1 MPELPAIAPVTQTHF
16 RWFTRSRLSA
26 YTVHIEYTQNLFEMT
41 HSPFQL
47 SLADERPMYIQIM
60 DNIKRYVITG
70 QWQEGHALPSIR
82 EMAVTLKVSV
92 ITVKRAYQELE
103 HEGII
108 TTRRGMGSV
117 IAEHI
122 NLASEQK
129 NDELNNHL
137 SEAIQLAQLLN
148 ISPNML
154 KKRLSHL
161 IEEKMQ

>member
-1 MPELPAIAPVTQTHF
+1 
-16 RWFTRSRLSA
+16 
-26 YTVHIEYTQNLFEMT
+26 MT

-47 SLADERPMYIQIM
+47 SLSDERPMYIQIM